1 MERFAFN
8 LILSYNESSPYPQ
21 IITNMTYRE
30 IRFIG
35 LAAILLV
42 IPVIGIVFLLPVN
55 TQKELEYRSEKSK
68 HLKAPFGYP
77 DKFAEYF
84 AAVEGLDE
92 GYAPYPQ
99 GSKMEE
105 FRRAM
110 LANAKRG
117 STTQLA
123 WVERGPGRVGGRT
136 RAILVDRTDPTA
148 STWFVGAVGGGVW
161 RARRYIDSFDQAA
174 IEWTPLT
181 DHLPSLAVSTM
192 AGASVNHPDVIYVGT
207 GEGFGNVDASS
218 GVGMFKT
225 SDGGNTWTHLTST
238 SNNINWAYINRI
250 VVDPDNPDIVVAVTN
265 TSIFRSEDGG
275 QSFSTVATDQG
286 GRIQDLRARP
296 DNFNVQFAT
305 VNGTGILR
313 STDGGKTWENAFGGL
328 VYGGNRIEIAISHSH
343 PDVVWASVQG
353 SGARTFGQTPISDIY
368 RSVDAGDSWSFVDNL
383 ESVQESFGTFLGAQG
398 WYDNAI
404 TVHPFSP
411 DTVYIGGVRRWK
423 AWIEGDGTVQIGTVG
438 RFANNASDFLNLV
451 PFGASHAGGRIDLG
465 PYDPDA
471 TDIDEDEMTSV
482 EIRFG
487 PNLTQSAH
495 RFSVP
500 PNGGTAGDGGAGIAF
515 ADYMYRDYV
524 EVPFQ
529 VWDTDNNRQLMV
541 SFRDQ
546 ANDGA
551 WDLIP
556 QNTSGA
562 GNTHSREYIFI
573 SKHDYNA
580 NTPLSDYMT
589 DGGFS
594 SGLMYFMWP
603 TLSVGDEVTWD
614 PDSPSPGTLEIDF
627 VSIKGE
633 TRNMALWENGNVHV
647 DHHNFTLIPIDE
659 SSNEFHILNGNDGG
673 FAYSRD
679 GGETWAEGDAFPGY
693 NTSQFYD
700 AIKRPGFSMYL
711 GGMQDNGT
719 WASYNNAN
727 SRRGWR
733 DMLPGDGFDVVW
745 KGADSLMGSIQGNII
760 QRSINGGTTWN
771 IASNIVD
778 WPGQFLTSIGW
789 TPESGAAVFSISP
802 DPAAGL
808 LRSLDFGG
816 SWHNIPPSSPNAWAA
831 SNGGKVRVSLADPSV
846 VWAGYRM
853 RSASGAARLHVS
865 VNALNPA
872 RGEGVQE
879 PVTLRPVSS
888 PSFAPTNQLSGL
900 ATHPFARATAYVTFA
915 VSCQPKILRTEDM
928 GQTWEDLSGF
938 VGTDGCR
945 SSNGFPNARVWDV
958 EVFPEVP
965 RIIWAGTDMGIFES
979 RDHGQTWAYADN
991 GLPAASV
998 WRIRIVDSEVVV
1010 ATHGRGVWS
1019 LDLTQVLTAAEEEA
1033 GTSVPTSFELL
1044 ENYPNPFN
1052 PSTTIGFKLAAD
1064 SHISMSVFDVL
1075 GRKVATLTDQPYSRG
1090 THQITWDASAV
1101 SSGQYIYRMEA
1112 DGKLIGAK
1120 AMVLVK

>member
-1 MERFAFN
+1 
-8 LILSYNESSPYPQ
+8 
-21 IITNMTYRE
+21 MTYLE

-35 LAAILLV
+35 LAATLLL
-42 IPVIGIVFLLPVN
+42 IPLIGITYLLPVN
-55 TQKELEYRSEKSK
+55 TQEEFEFRSEKSNR
-68 HLKAPFGYP
+68 LKAPFGYP

-117 STTQLA
+117 RATQLD

-136 RAILVDRTDPTA
+136 RAILVDHADPTA

-161 RARRYIDSFDQAA
+161 KARLYIDAFDQVA

-207 GEGFGNVDASS
+207 GEGFGNLDASS

-225 SDGGNTWTHLTST
+225 VDGGNTWTYLTST
-238 SNNINWAYINRI
+238 SNNTDWSFINRI
-250 VVDPDNPDIVVAVTN
+250 IVDPNNPDIVVAVTN

-275 QSFSTVATDQG
+275 QSFSTVLANDENR
-286 GRIQDLRARP
+286 GRIQDLRAKP
-296 DNFNVQFAT
+296 DDFNVQFAT

-313 STDGGKTWENAFGGL
+313 STDGGKTWENSFVGL
-328 VYGGNRIEIAISHSH
+328 VNGGARIELAISQSH
-343 PDVVWASVQG
+343 PEVVWASVQG
-353 SGARTFGQTPISDIY
+353 SGTRTVSIPDPISVADLY
-368 RSVDAGDSWSFVDNL
+368 RSLDAGESWSLVEFL
-383 ESVQESFGTFLGAQG
+383 ESVPEFFRAFLGDQG
-398 WYDNAI
+398 WYNNTI

-411 DTVYIGGVRRWK
+411 DTVYIGGVLRWK
-423 AWIEGDGTVQIGTVG
+423 AWIEGDETLQFWTVG
-438 RFANNASDFLNLV
+438 RFENNASSFLGLLN
-451 PFGASHAGGRIDLG
+451 FGASHANGQLVLG
-465 PYDPDA
+465 PYDHEA
-471 TDIDEDEMTSV
+471 TDIELSEMTSV
-482 EIRFG
+482 EMRFG
-487 PNLTQSAH
+487 PNLTQFAH

-500 PNGGTAGDGGAGIAF
+500 PNGGPGGDGGAGIAF
-515 ADYMYRDYV
+515 ADHIYRDYV

-529 VWDTDNNRQLMV
+529 VWDTDNNRQLMI

-546 ANDGA
+546 ANDGT

-556 QNTSGA
+556 FNEAGSGS
-562 GNTHSREYIFI
+562 TQSREYTFI

-580 NTPLSDYMT
+580 NAPLPNYMT
-589 DGGFS
+589 NGGFA
-594 SGLMYFMWP
+594 SGLMYFIWP
-603 TLSVGDEVTWD
+603 YLSDGDEVTWD
-614 PDSPSPGTLEIDF
+614 PNAPSPGTLEIDF
-627 VSIKGE
+627 VPIKGE
-633 TRNMALWENGNVHV
+633 TRNMDLWENSEVHV
-647 DHHNFTLIPIDE
+647 DHHNFTVVPIDE

-679 GGETWAEGDAFPGY
+679 GGETWVEGNAFPGF

-700 AIKRPGFSMYL
+700 ATKRPGFPMYL
-711 GGMQDNGT
+711 GGTQDNGT

-727 SRRGWR
+727 SRRAWR
-733 DMLPGDGFDVVW
+733 DILEWGDGFDVVW
-745 KGADSLMGSIQGNII
+745 KGADSLMGSIQFNDIW
-760 QRSINGGTTWN
+760 RSLDGGTNWEPAGN
-771 IASNIVD
+771 LLD
-778 WPGQFLTSIGW
+778 WDGQFLTSIGW
-789 TPESGAAVFSISP
+789 TPETGAAVFSISP
-802 DPAAGL
+802 DPTVGL

-816 SWHNIPPSSPNAWAA
+816 SWHAIPSRNPNAW
-831 SNGGKVRVSLADPSV
+831 STGNGGKVRVSLADPLV

-853 RSASGAARLHVS
+853 RTADGRGRLHVS
-865 VNALNPA
+865 QNALNPTQ
-872 RGEGVQE
+872 GEGVQD
-879 PVTLRPVSS
+879 PVVMRPVSS
-888 PSFAPTNQLSGL
+888 PDFAPTNQISGL
-900 ATHPFARATAYVTFA
+900 ATHPFSRATAYVTFS
-915 VSCQPKILRTEDM
+915 VSCQPKLLRTEDM

-991 GLPAASV
+991 GLPAVSV
-998 WRIRIVDSEVVV
+998 WRIRIVDGEVVV

-1019 LDLTQVLTAAEEEA
+1019 LDLTQVLTSAEEEA

-1044 ENYPNPFN
+1044 DNYPNPFN

-1064 SHISMSVFDVL
+1064 SHIIVSVFDVL

-1090 THQITWDASAV
+1090 TYQITWDASAV

>member
-1 MERFAFN
+1 
-8 LILSYNESSPYPQ
+8 
-21 IITNMTYRE
+21 MTYRE
-30 IRFIG
+30 IKFIG
-35 LAAILLV
+35 VAAILLA
-42 IPVIGIVFLLPVN
+42 IPVIGIVYLLPVN
-55 TQKELEYRSEKSK
+55 TQEELEIRSEKSK
-68 HLKAPFGYP
+68 RLKAPFGYP
-77 DKFAEYF
+77 DKFVEHF

-117 STTQLA
+117 RTAQLD

-136 RAILVDRTDPTA
+136 RAILVDHTDPTA

-161 RARRYIDSFDQAA
+161 KARRYIDSFDQVA

-207 GEGFGNVDASS
+207 GEGFGNIDANS

-225 SDGGNTWTHLTST
+225 TDGGNTWTHLTST
-238 SNNINWAYINRI
+238 SNNTNWSFINRI
-250 VVDPDNPDIVVAVTN
+250 IVDPNNPDIVVAVTN

-275 QSFSTVATDQG
+275 QSFATVATEQG
-286 GRIQDLRARP
+286 GRIQDLRAKP
-296 DNFNVQFAT
+296 DDFNVQFAT
-305 VNGTGILR
+305 VNGNGILR
-313 STDGGKTWENAFGGL
+313 STDGGKTWETSFSGL
-328 VYGGNRIEIAISHSH
+328 VYGGARIELAISQSH
-343 PDVVWASVQG
+343 PEVVWASVQG
-353 SGARTFGQTPISDIY
+353 SGARTVQIPNPVPVSDIY
-368 RSVDAGDSWSFVDNL
+368 RSVDAGESWSFVEYLDD
-383 ESVQESFGTFLGAQG
+383 VPDFFRAFLGVQG

-411 DTVYIGGVRRWK
+411 DTVYIGGVLRWK
-423 AWIEGDGTVQIGTVG
+423 AWIEGDETSSHGTVG
-438 RFANNASDFLNLV
+438 RFENNASSFFDLFS
-451 PFGASHAGGRIDLG
+451 FTGGTHAGGRVALG
-465 PYDPDA
+465 PFDPDA
-471 TDIDEDEMTSV
+471 TDIEVSEMTSV

-487 PNLTQSAH
+487 PNLTQKAH

-500 PNGGTAGDGGAGIAF
+500 PNGGTLGDGGAGIAL

-529 VWDTDNNRQLMV
+529 IWDTDNNRQLMV

-551 WDLIP
+551 WDLIAR
-556 QNTSGA
+556 NTAGP

-580 NTPLSDYMT
+580 NAPLSDYT
-589 DGGFS
+589 ADGGFT
-594 SGLMYFMWP
+594 SGLMYFLWP
-603 TLSVGDEVTWD
+603 VLSEGDEVIWD
-614 PDSPSPGTLEIDF
+614 PNSPTPGTLEIDF
-627 VSIKGE
+627 VTVKGE
-633 TRNMALWENGNVHV
+633 TRNMDLWENSEVHV
-647 DHHNFTLIPIDE
+647 DHHNFTLVPIDE
-659 SSNEFHILNGNDGG
+659 NTNEFHILNGNDGG

-679 GGETWAEGDAFPGY
+679 GGETWAEGDAFPGF

-700 AIKRPGFSMYL
+700 ATKRPGFPMYL
-711 GGMQDNGT
+711 GGTQDNGT

-733 DMLPGDGFDVVW
+733 DMLGGDGFDVVW
-745 KGADSLMGSIQGNII
+745 KGADSLMGSIQGNFIA
-760 QRSINGGTTWN
+760 RSLDGGTNWEEPAGN
-771 IASNIVD
+771 IFD
-778 WPGQFLTSIGW
+778 WQGQFLTSIGW
-789 TPESGAAVFSISP
+789 TPESGATVFSISP
-802 DPAAGL
+802 DAAGGL
-808 LRSLDFGG
+808 LRSLNFGG
-816 SWHNIPPSSPNAWAA
+816 LWHAVPA
-831 SNGGKVRVSLADPSV
+831 SNPDTWGGILGDRAFNGKVRVSLADPSV

-853 RSASGAARLHVS
+853 RSSNGAALHVS
-865 VNALNPA
+865 ENALDLPQ
-872 RGEGVQE
+872 GEGGQN
-879 PVTLRPVSS
+879 PVKLRPVNS
-888 PSFAPTNQLSGL
+888 PSFAPTSTIAGL
-900 ATHPFARATAYVTFA
+900 ATHPFTRATAYVTFS

-958 EVFPEVP
+958 EVFPEIP
-965 RIIWAGTDMGIFES
+965 WYIWAGTDMGIFES
-979 RDHGQTWAYADN
+979 RDHGETWAYADN
-991 GLPAASV
+991 GLPAVSV
-998 WRIRIVDSEVVV
+998 WRIRIVDGEVVV

-1019 LDLTQVLTAAEEEA
+1019 LDLTQVQTSIAEEEA
-1033 GTSVPTSFELL
+1033 GTSIPTSFELL
-1044 ENYPNPFN
+1044 DNYPNPFN

-1064 SHISMSVFDVL
+1064 SHIRLSVFDVL
-1075 GRKVATLTDQPYSRG
+1075 GRKVATLTDQPYSIG
-1090 THQITWDASAV
+1090 THQITWDASAM

-1112 DGKLIGAK
+1112 DDKLIGAK